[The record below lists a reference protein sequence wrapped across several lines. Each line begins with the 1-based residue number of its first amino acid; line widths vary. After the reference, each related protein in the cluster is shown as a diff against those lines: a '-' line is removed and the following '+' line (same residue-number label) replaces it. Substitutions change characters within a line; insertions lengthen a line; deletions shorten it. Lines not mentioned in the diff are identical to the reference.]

1 MIVGV
6 PKEIK
11 NHEYRIALT
20 PAGAAQLAAHGHEVL
35 IERGAGI
42 GSGFSDE
49 EYIAQGALIVD
60 TPEEIW
66 ARSEMIMKVKEP
78 LPSEY
83 ALFREGQILFT
94 YLHLAAEAELTRA
107 LVARGVSAV
116 AYETIQLPGG
126 SLPLLTP
133 MSEVAGRMS
142 VQIGARL
149 LESFNGG
156 RGVLLGGVPGVPP
169 GEVVII
175 GGGIVGTNA
184 AKMALGLGANVTI
197 IERSADR
204 MRYLDDVFRGQIRTV
219 MSNAYNIA
227 SAAAQADLL
236 IGAVLIP
243 GARAPRLVTEEMVRN
258 MKKGSVIVD
267 VAVDQGG
274 SIETID
280 RVTTHSDPTYVKH
293 GVIHYAV
300 ANIPGAVPRTST
312 FALTNATLPY
322 ALELA
327 DKGLEGA
334 VRDHEPLKHG
344 VNTYRGHVTHR
355 AVAESL
361 GLEYTPLELLLSD
374 PGRPIRYEEL
384 ENHQA

>member
-1 MIVGV
+1 MIIGV

-11 NHEYRIALT
+11 NHEYRISLT
-20 PAGAAQLAAHGHEVL
+20 PAGVAQMKAHGHEVL

-49 EYIAQGALIVD
+49 EYVEQGAIIVD
-60 TPEEIW
+60 TAEEIW
-66 ARSEMIMKVKEP
+66 ARSGMIMKVKEP
-78 LPSEY
+78 LPAEY

-94 YLHLAAEAELTRA
+94 YLHLAAEAELTQA
-107 LVARGVSAV
+107 LTARGVSAV

-149 LESFNGG
+149 LESFYGG

-184 AKMALGLGANVTI
+184 AKIALGMGANVTI
-197 IERSADR
+197 IERSAER
-204 MRYLDDVFRGQIRTV
+204 MRDLDDVFRGQIRTL
-219 MSNAYNIA
+219 MSNTYNIA
-227 SAAAQADLL
+227 NAVAQADLL

-243 GARAPRLVTEEMVRN
+243 GSRAPKLVTEQMVKN
-258 MKKGSVIVD
+258 MKRGSVIVD

-300 ANIPGAVPRTST
+300 SNIPGAVPRTST
-312 FALTNATLPY
+312 FALTNVTLPY

-327 DKGLEGA
+327 DKGLERA
-334 VRDHEPLKHG
+334 VRDNDPLKHG

-361 GLEYTPLELLLSD
+361 GLEYTPLDLLLAD
-374 PGRPIRYEEL
+374 PSRPIRYEEL
-384 ENHQA
+384 PRI